1 MASAD
6 FCMGFPAP
14 LDVGST
20 EVPLGTLADLP
31 GYDAPTFTLMPVGY
45 TSRRS
50 VQVSGF
56 ADICLL
62 TPPCRLISA
71 SCSSGQRFAFSF
83 LQISSRPEHPCR
95 SANSSPCR
103 ASRGLPPP
111 SECAL
116 PGAQKERAPA
126 GSAQKER
133 RREQCKEKKW
143 HGGLA
148 SHRRRRKPSGAMSR
162 RIAAC
167 ATLRLTAST
176 PDQGIASGVPAT
188 ARKKY
193 FLDSEACLSA
203 GAYPTACTCT
213 LSMHG
218 RPEEV
223 RTRAWAVRQAAGV
236 REVRVRPGSGRAC
249 RPAGS
254 RSAA

>member
-116 PGAQKERAPA
+116 PGAPTKSPCR
-126 GSAQKER
+126 
-133 RREQCKEKKW
+133 
-143 HGGLA
+143 
-148 SHRRRRKPSGAMSR
+148 SHRR
-162 RIAAC
+162 
-167 ATLRLTAST
+167 
-176 PDQGIASGVPAT
+176 
-188 ARKKY
+188 
-193 FLDSEACLSA
+193 
-203 GAYPTACTCT
+203 
-213 LSMHG
+213 
-218 RPEEV
+218 
-223 RTRAWAVRQAAGV
+223 
-236 REVRVRPGSGRAC
+236 
-249 RPAGS
+249 GS
-254 RSAA
+254 RARRLFLNRSDSLGATVVTQRKLVDLAQIKVLPNGFARIVVKHYLDVVHASCSIGEGKQFGFAVV

>member
-116 PGAQKERAPA
+116 PGAQQKKPASAGFLFGTRRTRPAIAKFGNQPGHFAVPAGLPFSPMCANCAPA
-126 GSAQKER
+126 RGQ
-133 RREQCKEKKW
+133 
-143 HGGLA
+143 
-148 SHRRRRKPSGAMSR
+148 
-162 RIAAC
+162 
-167 ATLRLTAST
+167 
-176 PDQGIASGVPAT
+176 
-188 ARKKY
+188 
-193 FLDSEACLSA
+193 
-203 GAYPTACTCT
+203 
-213 LSMHG
+213 G
-218 RPEEV
+218 RP
-223 RTRAWAVRQAAGV
+223 TQTQAAGIGV
-236 REVRVRPGSGRAC
+236 DCQATICQPFAPLCHTSMNRLLITRGTPLDKR
-249 RPAGS
+249 S
-254 RSAA
+254 RRTSPVTIAVSP